1 MGNILE
7 FPSEQAQGLAF
18 LDRQI
23 RQLLTTKGAD
33 DDLIDF
39 AAQQLT
45 RIYKRIKDSE
55 QYCFGIRLPEGLS
68 EQQRTALKVDIDA
81 GLETIRKENHGLM
94 IELVAQLVLAQVQIF
109 QLQRDE

>member
-7 FPSEQAQGLAF
+7 FPSEQAKGLAF

-23 RQLLTTKGAD
+23 RQLLTSKGAD
-33 DDLIDF
+33 DELIDF

-68 EQQRTALKVDIDA
+68 EQERTALKVDIDA

-109 QLQRDE
+109 QLQRD

>member
-7 FPSEQAQGLAF
+7 FPSEQAKGLAY

-23 RQLLTTKGAD
+23 RQLLTNKGAD
-33 DDLIDF
+33 EDLIDY
-39 AAQQLT
+39 AAAQLT

-55 QYCFGIRLPEGLS
+55 QYCFGIRLPEGLT
-68 EQQRTALKVDIDA
+68 EQERTALKIDIDA

-94 IELVAQLVLAQVQIF
+94 IELVALLVLAQVQIF
-109 QLQRDE
+109 QLQRS

>member
-7 FPSEQAQGLAF
+7 FPSEQAKGLAY

-23 RQLLTTKGAD
+23 RQLLTNKGAD
-33 DDLIDF
+33 EELIDY
-39 AAQQLT
+39 AANHLT
-45 RIYKRIKDSE
+45 RVYKRIKESE
-55 QYCFGIRLPEGLS
+55 QYCFGIRLPEGLT
-68 EQQRTALKVDIDA
+68 EQERTALKIDIDA

-109 QLQRDE
+109 QLQRA

>member
-7 FPSEQAQGLAF
+7 FPSQQAKGLAF

-23 RQLLTTKGAD
+23 RQLLTSKGAD
-33 DDLIDF
+33 DELIDF
-39 AAQQLT
+39 AAQQLI

-68 EQQRTALKVDIDA
+68 EQKRTELKIDIDA
-81 GLETIRKENHGLM
+81 GLETIRKENHGVM

-109 QLQRDE
+109 QLQRD

>member
-7 FPSEQAQGLAF
+7 FPSEQAKGLAY

-23 RQLLTTKGAD
+23 RQLLTNKGAD

-68 EQQRTALKVDIDA
+68 EQQRTALKIDIDA

-109 QLQRDE
+109 QLQRD

>member
-7 FPSEQAQGLAF
+7 FPSEQAKGLAF

-23 RQLLTTKGAD
+23 RQLLTSKGAD
-33 DDLIDF
+33 DELIDF

-68 EQQRTALKVDIDA
+68 EQKRTELKIDIDA

-109 QLQRDE
+109 QLQRD

>member
-7 FPSEQAQGLAF
+7 FPSEQAKGLAF

-23 RQLLTTKGAD
+23 RQLLTSKGAD
-33 DDLIDF
+33 DELIDF

-55 QYCFGIRLPEGLS
+55 QYCFGIRLPDGFS
-68 EQQRTALKVDIDA
+68 EQKRTELKIDIDA

-109 QLQRDE
+109 QLQRD

>member
-7 FPSEQAQGLAF
+7 FPSEQAKGLAF

-23 RQLLTTKGAD
+23 RQLLTNKGAD
-33 DDLIDF
+33 DELIDF
-39 AAQQLT
+39 AAGQLT
-45 RIYKRIKDSE
+45 RVYKRIKDSE

-68 EQQRTALKVDIDA
+68 EQQRAALKIDIDA

-109 QLQRDE
+109 QLQRS

>member
-7 FPSEQAQGLAF
+7 FPSEQAKGLAF

-23 RQLLTTKGAD
+23 RLLLTKKGAD
-33 DDLIDF
+33 DELIDF

-45 RIYKRIKDSE
+45 RVYKRIKDSE
-55 QYCFGIRLPEGLS
+55 QYCLGICLPEDLS
-68 EQQRTALKVDIDA
+68 EEQRAALKLDINA

-94 IELVAQLVLAQVQIF
+94 IELVAQLVLTQVQIF
-109 QLQRDE
+109 QLQRS